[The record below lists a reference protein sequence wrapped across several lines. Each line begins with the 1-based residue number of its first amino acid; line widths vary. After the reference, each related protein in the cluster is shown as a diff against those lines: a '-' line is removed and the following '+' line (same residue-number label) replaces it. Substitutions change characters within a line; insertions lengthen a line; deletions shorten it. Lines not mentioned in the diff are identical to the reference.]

1 MFFLGSIG
9 GFLPYILALSLTIVW
24 GGHAGIPYLASDSTP
39 ESANEIIKPVSSPVD
54 CKTNLK
60 FENQIITDKTELVPL
75 SFCTPEKLF
84 SICSFRLFDRAD
96 PGISSLRAPPIS
108 LF

>member
-24 GGHAGIPYLASDSTP
+24 GGHAGMPYLTPDSTP
-39 ESANEIIKPVSSPVD
+39 GSANEIVKPGSSPVD
-54 CKTNLK
+54 CITNFK
-60 FENQIITDKTELVPL
+60 FENQIITDKTEIVPV
-75 SFCTPEKLF
+75 FFRTPAKLF
-84 SICSFRLFDRAD
+84 SICSFRLFDHAD
-96 PGISSLRAPPIS
+96 PGISPLRAPPIS